1 MGKSPLGNKYALA
14 ALKHKRASL
23 SGEIVSL
30 ENTLAWKRSQLEKL
44 DATLD
49 LFGESE
55 PHTIK
60 PVKPYKRVPLFKQ
73 GELAR
78 LVRDALR
85 RAGKPLTLSQ
95 VVANVTAELG
105 HGEEA
110 IPAMRHRVR
119 ASLQYLSRTKHS
131 VAKHGSGS
139 RVMWSVLEQ
148 PELSGL

>member
-1 MGKSPLGNKYALA
+1 METKGNQYAVG
-14 ALKHKRASL
+14 ALKHKRATL
-23 SGEIVSL
+23 AGEIASL
-30 ENTLAWKRSQLEKL
+30 QASIDHKRRQLEHV
-44 DATLD
+44 DATLAI
-49 LFGESE
+49 FGEAD
-55 PHTIK
+55 PDKIK

-85 RAGKPLTLSQ
+85 RARKPLTLSQ

-119 ASLQYLSRTKHS
+119 ASLQYLWREKRC
-131 VAKHGSGS
+131 VAKHGKGT
-139 RVMWSVLEQ
+139 RVIWSLTEQ
-148 PELSGL
+148 PDLLHDE